1 MTTYH
6 WYPVPILVGTI
17 IKMNLSFGTIEFPIA
32 LDLTIFSPPLLH
44 PKRPGPV
51 TVFIANGDFQ
61 VIIEVDGETL
71 RGEGQIRHLE
81 SHLATS

>member
-44 PKRPGPV
+44 PKRPGRV